1 MDAVAEEVREETPS
15 FRARERERTRR
26 PEADRWLLLLTFF
39 LVAVG
44 LVFVLSASQALAYVQ
59 HLTALYFFQRQLIS
73 VGIGALAMLAL
84 MRIDYHR
91 LRPLILPGTVLVT
104 VLLVLVPLAGV
115 QVNGARRW
123 FAVGPL
129 VIQPTEM
136 AKLAFGLF
144 MSAWVVKQG
153 DRLRDLRMGF
163 VPFVVLLGGA
173 LGLVILERDLGTALV
188 IAAILVAAF
197 VAGGGRK
204 RHLALLL
211 LGLLLAGWLTIVLE
225 PYRFARLAVF
235 VNPFQDQLNAGFQS
249 TQALYALGSGGI
261 WGVGIGHSVQKFLWL
276 PEAHTDF
283 IFAIIGEE
291 TGLVGTTL
299 VLLGFAAFA
308 VRGYRAAMRAPD
320 RLGLVIAT
328 AITTWIAFQALV
340 NMATVTDTLPI
351 TGVPLP
357 LISYGGSSVAMTLA
371 AVGVLLNV
379 ASQGTRRQ
387 LQNTHRQNTRREDSQ
402 WGTDAPSDFGRRERW
417 ARDAGPGGRP
427 RFPR

>member
-1 MDAVAEEVREETPS
+1 MAALADEVREETPW
-15 FRARERERTRR
+15 FRARERERERARR
-26 PEADRWLLLLTFF
+26 PEADRWLLLITVL
-39 LVAVG
+39 LVATG
-44 LVFVLSASQALAYVQ
+44 LVFVLSASQALAYIQ
-59 HLTALYFFQRQLIS
+59 HLTPLYYFQRQLIS
-73 VGIGALAMLAL
+73 VGIGGAVMLVL
-84 MRIDYHR
+84 MRVDYHH

-123 FAVGPL
+123 FAFGSI
-129 VIQPTEM
+129 VIQPTEL

-153 DRLRDLRMGF
+153 ERLRDLRAGF

-188 IAAILVAAF
+188 VAAILVAAF

-225 PYRFARLAVF
+225 PYRFARLAIF
-235 VNPFQDQLNAGFQS
+235 INPFQDQLNAGFQS

-308 VRGYRAAMRAPD
+308 VRGYRAALRAPD
-320 RLGLVIAT
+320 RLGLAIAT
-328 AITTWIAFQALV
+328 AITTWVVFQALV
-340 NMATVTDTLPI
+340 NMGTVTDTLPI

-357 LISYGGSSVAMTLA
+357 LISYGGSSVATTLA
-371 AVGVLLNV
+371 AIGVLLNV

-387 LQNTHRQNTRREDSQ
+387 LQDTQR
-402 WGTDAPSDFGRRERW
+402 GVDAPSHLRRGDRW
-417 ARDAGPGGRP
+417 ARDAGAGRRA

>member
-1 MDAVAEEVREETPS
+1 MAALAEKIREQAPWVRSREPS
-15 FRARERERTRR
+15 RG
-26 PEADRWLLLLTFF
+26 PEADRWLLLVTVL
-39 LVAVG
+39 LVATG

-59 HLTALYFFQRQLIS
+59 HLTALYYFQRQLIS
-73 VGIGALAMLAL
+73 VGIGGLAMLVL
-84 MRIDYHR
+84 MRIDYHH
-91 LRPLILPGTVLVT
+91 LRPLILPGTVAVT

-123 FAVGPL
+123 FALGPL

-144 MSAWVVKQG
+144 MSAWVVKRGEQ
-153 DRLRDLRMGF
+153 LRDLRGGF

-188 IAAILVAAF
+188 VAAILVATF

-235 VNPFQDQLNAGFQS
+235 INPFQDQLNAGFQS
-249 TQALYALGSGGI
+249 TQALYALGSGGL

-283 IFAIIGEE
+283 IFAIVGEE
-291 TGLVGTTL
+291 TGLIGTTL
-299 VLLGFAAFA
+299 ILAGFATFA
-308 VRGYRAAMRAPD
+308 VRGYRAALRAPD
-320 RLGLVIAT
+320 RLGLAIAT
-328 AITTWIAFQALV
+328 AITTWVAFQALV

-371 AVGVLLNV
+371 AIGVLLNV
-379 ASQGTRRQ
+379 ASQATRRQ
-387 LQNTHRQNTRREDSQ
+387 HNDTQREA
-402 WGTDAPSDFGRRERW
+402 DASSHLGRRDRR

>member
-1 MDAVAEEVREETPS
+1 MAVLAEEVREEAPW
-15 FRARERERTRR
+15 FRARERNRR
-26 PEADRWLLLLTFF
+26 PEADRWLLLLTVL
-39 LVAVG
+39 LVATG

-59 HLTALYFFQRQLIS
+59 HLTALYYFERQLVS
-73 VGIGALAMLAL
+73 VGLGCVAMLVL

-91 LRPLILPGTVLVT
+91 LRPLILPGTVAVT
-104 VLLVLVPLAGV
+104 VLLVMVPLAGV
-115 QVNGARRW
+115 EVNGARRW
-123 FAVGPL
+123 FALGSL
-129 VIQPTEM
+129 VVQPTEM

-144 MSAWVVKQG
+144 MSAWVVKRAE
-153 DRLRDLRMGF
+153 RLRDLRDGF

-188 IAAILVAAF
+188 VAAILVAAF
-197 VAGGGRK
+197 IAGGGRK

-225 PYRFARLAVF
+225 PYRFARLAIF
-235 VNPFQDQLNAGFQS
+235 INPFQDQLNAGFQS
-249 TQALYALGSGGI
+249 TQALYALGSGGL

-283 IFAIIGEE
+283 IFAIVGEE
-291 TGLVGTTL
+291 TGLLGTTL
-299 VLLGFAAFA
+299 VLAGFAAFA
-308 VRGYRAAMRAPD
+308 VRGYRAALRAPD
-320 RLGLVIAT
+320 RLGLAIAT
-328 AITTWIAFQALV
+328 AITTWVAFQALV

-371 AVGVLLNV
+371 AIGVLLNV

-387 LQNTHRQNTRREDSQ
+387 HNDTQREV
-402 WGTDAPSDFGRRERW
+402 DASSHLGRRDRRP
-417 ARDAGPGGRP
+417 RDAGPGSRP